1 MAFFE
6 DIAYGKNHVIKFL
19 HVATGTEVSFPAFIK
34 QFSDNYT
41 VNWQPTDIFG
51 RTDPIQSYQ
60 NTRRTIDIGFDV
72 VSDSL
77 EKARENME
85 KYSSLKR
92 MLYPM
97 YGQPLTGGDFGT
109 PGAKGRTLKAPP
121 YIRIKFMNYIENVS
135 DTSFEEG
142 LLGCI
147 KGLKF
152 DPQLGSEGHGTFID
166 QDNKLLP
173 KYFTVQFQFDPQH
186 EETLGWDEQSDFLA
200 ERFPY
205 NTGRRRGSPQL
216 ATTRNE
222 DVRRT
227 NERKTLKDYGD

>member
-6 DIAYGKNHVIKFL
+6 DIAYGKDHIIKFL
-19 HVATGTEVSFPAFIK
+19 HVATGTEVSFPAFVK
-34 QFSDNYT
+34 QFGDNYT
-41 VNWQPTDIFG
+41 VNWSPTEIFG

-60 NTRRTIDIGFDV
+60 NTRRTIDISFDV

-77 EKARENME
+77 ENAKLNME
-85 KYSSLKR
+85 KYSTLKR

-97 YGQPLTGGDFGT
+97 YGHPLRGGDFSS
-109 PGAKGRTLKAPP
+109 PGSKGRTLKAPP

-142 LLGCI
+142 LLGCVKGI
-147 KGLKF
+147 KF
-152 DPQLGSEGHGTFID
+152 NPQIAENGTFID
-166 QDNKLLP
+166 EDNKLLP
-173 KYFTVQFQFDPQH
+173 KYFNISLSFDPQH
-186 EETLGWDEQSDFLA
+186 EETLGWDLDSQFLA

-205 NTGRRRGSPQL
+205 STGPRRGDPQL
-216 ATTRNE
+216 PSTTNE

-227 NERKTLKDYGD
+227 NERKTLKQYGED